1 MITILYDY
9 SNDGDDGDDDD
20 DNDDADDSNDDNDDD
35 DCTFIFSEKILR
47 KLQWTRSYKFTL

>member
-47 KLQWTRSYKFTL
+47 KL